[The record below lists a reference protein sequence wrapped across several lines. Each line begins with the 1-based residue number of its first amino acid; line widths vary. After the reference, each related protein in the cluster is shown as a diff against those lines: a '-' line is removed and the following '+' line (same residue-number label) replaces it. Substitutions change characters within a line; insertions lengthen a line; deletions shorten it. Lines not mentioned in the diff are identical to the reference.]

1 MSLAP
6 RRSSSPIS
14 SATSSGR
21 RTKDKRDQIPIF
33 GRKLKILTVLLRQ
46 GRNIEFGI
54 GQVDAFLCTK
64 FGSALGGV
72 SDFYFE
78 PGFAAFFVDRS
89 DDTLN
94 LAIVEE
100 NSLTR
105 PCISKDFRQ

>member
-1 MSLAP
+1 MPEDEASGSASSA
-6 RRSSSPIS
+6 SSS
-14 SATSSGR
+14 R
-21 RTKDKRDQIPIF
+21 RTVADARVWGVVVVSVLND
-33 GRKLKILTVLLRQ
+33 GRKLEILTVLLRQ

-64 FGSALGGV
+64 FGSSLGGA

-94 LAIVEE
+94 SCHRRRKFAH
-100 NSLTR
+100 
-105 PCISKDFRQ
+105 